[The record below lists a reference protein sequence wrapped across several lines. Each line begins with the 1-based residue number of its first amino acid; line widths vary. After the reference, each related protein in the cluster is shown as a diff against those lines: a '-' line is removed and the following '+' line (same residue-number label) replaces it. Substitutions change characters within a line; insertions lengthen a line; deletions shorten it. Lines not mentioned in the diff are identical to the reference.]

1 MKYTI
6 YILVVFLSFLSC
18 KEKPD
23 KELKTRENRSSAVK
37 KSSKQYNSK
46 DFQLVFE
53 FPENYEVREDSLA
66 GKAPVINVFRKNN
79 TGTPP
84 FGIHEGF
91 ENAYISFLPRGFGVD
106 GPSGIQ
112 KKMEEFSNPLPLS
125 FGIDKQKSRVYLLNN
140 GEVWG
145 FYLRFATPPE
155 TWSEYG
161 GIFVRYKVR
170 DFEARCKTSENK
182 ETPMEECDPLGGD
195 EILYFGKVEEK
206 SKQEIGEII
215 KSLWFSRDDYDRKEI
230 SDLIK
235 IELPVRGKTIESPLE
250 IKGEARGNW
259 FFEATAPVEL
269 LDGNFQSLG
278 RNYIEV
284 VGSEWMTEE
293 FVAFKGSI
301 DFKKPDTE
309 NGYLLLKNGN
319 ASGKPE
325 LDRILR
331 IPIKF

>member
-1 MKYTI
+1 MKYTY
-6 YILVVFLSFLSC
+6 YILLVLLIFSSC
-18 KEKPD
+18 KEKSEKEPETEKTETTPD
-23 KELKTRENRSSAVK
+23 GESLKNYSSP
-37 KSSKQYNSK
+37 
-46 DFQLVFE
+46 DFQLRFE
-53 FPENYEVREDSLA
+53 YPDNYKVIEDSLP

-79 TGTPP
+79 PGEPP
-84 FGIHEGF
+84 FVIHEDFG
-91 ENAYISFLPRGFGVD
+91 NAYISFLPRGYGVD
-106 GPSGIQ
+106 GPSGVQ
-112 KKMEEFSNPLPLS
+112 KSLEEFGNPLPLS
-125 FGIDKQKSRVYLLNN
+125 FEIDKQKSRVYLLNN
-140 GEVWG
+140 GELWG
-145 FYLRFATPPE
+145 LYLRFATPPE

-170 DFEARCKTSENK
+170 DFEARCKSSANK
-182 ETPMEECDPLGGD
+182 EIPMEECDPLGGD

-206 SKQEIGEII
+206 SKQEIDGII
-215 KSLWFSRDDYDRKEI
+215 KSLWFSRDNYDRKEI

-235 IELPVRGKTIESPLE
+235 IELAVRGKTIESPLE

-269 LDGNFQSLG
+269 LDGNFRSLG
-278 RNYIEV
+278 RSYIEV
-284 VGSEWMTEE
+284 VGSNWMTEE

-331 IPIKF
+331 IPVKF